1 MGVFGLDYS
10 AVYQVAETLQL
21 EMTPALLEKI
31 QALEAH
37 MLLAANKQLE
47 GGIDSGNRNPNTHI
61 GAG

>member
-1 MGVFGLDYS
+1 MRSAPMGVFGLDYS

-37 MLLAANKQLE
+37 MLLAVNKKPE
-47 GGIDSGNRNPNTHI
+47 GGTNSGN
-61 GAG
+61 

>member
-21 EMTPALLEKI
+21 EITPALLEKI

-37 MLLAANKQLE
+37 MLLAVNKKPE
-47 GGIDSGNRNPNTHI
+47 GGTNSGN
-61 GAG
+61 